1 MITTKLDANTIQV
14 ETTKTINSTTSYRL
28 DFLLKQRASI
38 VAQRNAELAEVDQLI
53 AEATKLGIVE

>member
-38 VAQRNAELAEVDQLI
+38 VAQRDAELAEVDQLI